1 MSQEAGVSGVVAAG
15 NGVAQLASGVL
26 FAVVVDGCAA
36 QSGLWH
42 IQQKSIVLRK
52 WKPGLLMDELKL
64 DSTLVGIKLRHVPLE
79 LYSQQGLSYVASAM
93 KPLYFDRAIVLMQ
106 QLEFANVC
114 VEVDAKEDIPASV
127 LVDLGKENL
136 VFVIVENVW
145 SPPRLEV
152 ALQAISVNDKVEPVD
167 KSAPGSCSG
176 VLQEREYD
184 IMRSLPVHLE
194 SSNKFDALGD
204 SYGEVSGVKIDI
216 VE

>member
-1 MSQEAGVSGVVAAG
+1 MVAPLNQEE
-15 NGVAQLASGVL
+15 
-26 FAVVVDGCAA
+26 AVDK
-36 QSGLWH
+36 
-42 IQQKSIVLRK
+42 II
-52 WKPGLLMDELKL
+52 L
-64 DSTLVGIKLRHVPLE
+64 DAV
-79 LYSQQGLSYVASAM
+79 
-93 KPLYFDRAIVLMQ
+93 
-106 QLEFANVC
+106 
-114 VEVDAKEDIPASV
+114 
-127 LVDLGKENL
+127 
-136 VFVIVENVW
+136 
-145 SPPRLEV
+145 EV